1 MMKKMTMSKIYK
13 CDICNKEKEKTE
25 LYRLSRTIQDFCFKT
40 NFTKP
45 FDICEHCLERI
56 KKEYTE

>member
-1 MMKKMTMSKIYK
+1 MSKIYK
-13 CDICNKEKEKTE
+13 CHICNKEKEKTE
-25 LYRLSRTIQDFCFKT
+25 LYRLSRIIQDFCFKT

>member
-1 MMKKMTMSKIYK
+1 MMGKMTMSKIYK
-13 CDICNKEKEKTE
+13 YDICNKEKKKTE
-25 LYRLSRTIQDFCFKT
+25 LYRLSRTIQDFCFKP
-40 NFTKP
+40 NSPKL